1 MKGAVQTA
9 LVQNTP
15 VFFTN
20 LHETKIISL
29 RNSDNYEN
37 EKKKLKQK
45 INFHKTILIFLK
57 GSNLRLFFLILSVSY
72 IIINHKHDINFL
84 FFKTGHARIQIVLS
98 EGVQHF
104 YVFFYLISYRSK
116 YHYKQAIIGPPAKR
130 HLNGV
135 SLSDR
140 WWPNTELTP
149 SATPPLS
156 GSEQ

>member
-1 MKGAVQTA
+1 MK
-9 LVQNTP
+9 
-15 VFFTN
+15 
-20 LHETKIISL
+20 
-29 RNSDNYEN
+29 
-37 EKKKLKQK
+37 KKKLKQK
-45 INFHKTILIFLK
+45 INFHKTDKLKEFFNHKLIIILIFFKRIKLET
-57 GSNLRLFFLILSVSY
+57 FFLILSVSY

-116 YHYKQAIIGPPAKR
+116 YHYNQAIIGPPAKR

-149 SATPPLS
+149 SATPPPS